1 MNDPMRELPPVPP
14 YDYYMTLENGDDYG
28 CWSSETMRSY
38 ARAAIAAASQQAE
51 PVWVHVDHHGDAR
64 VTSHDLPVGDH
75 NLFAA
80 PPVQQEPEP
89 YKTYSQQVAQRIGQ
103 WLKGYKKGLFIPTH
117 VTLLEQARMMLESQA
132 DELKR
137 LHKQIA
143 AMPVQAPVEQK

>member
-89 YKTYSQQVAQRIGQ
+89 FKLTPIRMRLCPTCGNKRCPKATNAIFECTGSNEPGQ
-103 WLKGYKKGLFIPTH
+103 AGSVY
-117 VTLLEQARMMLESQA
+117 
-132 DELKR
+132 
-137 LHKQIA
+137 A